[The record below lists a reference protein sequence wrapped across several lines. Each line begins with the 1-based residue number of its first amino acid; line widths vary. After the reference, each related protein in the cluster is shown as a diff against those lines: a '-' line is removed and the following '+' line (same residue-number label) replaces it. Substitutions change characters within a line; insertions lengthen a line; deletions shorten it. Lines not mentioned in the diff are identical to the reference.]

1 MMNASGFIEVL
12 EAGLKPFMNTT
23 IPNPRLARERKYQL
37 VENTSRVPRPKSHRK
52 PMARAQRI
60 FKERGQTTDR
70 VRIHSTP
77 ASFAQGFYNPG

>member
-23 IPNPRLARERKYQL
+23 IPNPRL
-37 VENTSRVPRPKSHRK
+37 ENTSRVPRPKSHRK

-60 FKERGQTTDR
+60 FKERGQT
-70 VRIHSTP
+70 
-77 ASFAQGFYNPG
+77 YNKRTINSGYKELLGKC